1 MNIFILFGITG
12 DLAKKKV
19 IPALLELERESGLS
33 TGEQIALGI
42 GRKKLP
48 PDEFL
53 SLKKR
58 KYITGEVD
66 TNSTYKKI
74 KKELYSIVRKG
85 QSDSINLIVYS
96 SLPPHLHIVVAT
108 LFEKWAIDRK
118 LNKKF
123 NVHLRFLFE
132 KPIGTDLLS
141 ATSDIAKLKK
151 LYDSTQLYFVDHY
164 LFKESL
170 TTMRK
175 VLELHPNLF
184 ASSLGSSDIS
194 SMESVIYEDVAVNG
208 RGVFYD
214 AVGALN
220 DIGQNHILQMLAE
233 GIQIREKAQGMKSKT
248 KAQIISSLKIV
259 NNPIFGQYKNYLQVD
274 GVRDK
279 SQTETFFRVE
289 AMYKDLKCIISG
301 GKALGIKKTG
311 LLFRNQKHGTEIF
324 LDMSIGK
331 KDAYVSMFMEAIKG
345 NQLAFANE
353 EEIIAGWR
361 FVKRAK
367 QIKTKK
373 NIVYNNLHDIIDL

>member
-19 IPALLELERESGLS
+19 IPALLELERGSGLS

-58 KYITGEVD
+58 KYITGELD

-108 LFEKWAIDRK
+108 FFAKWTIDHK

-123 NVHLRFLFE
+123 DVRLRFLFE
-132 KPIGTDLLS
+132 KPLGTDLLS
-141 ATSDIAKLKK
+141 ATSDISKLKK

-175 VLELHPNLF
+175 VLELHPEMF
-184 ASSLGSSDIS
+184 AQSLGSSDIS
-194 SMESVIYEDVAVNG
+194 SMESVIYEDVAVTG

-220 DIGQNHILQMLAE
+220 DIGQNHILQILAE
-233 GIQIREKAQGMKSKT
+233 GIQMREKAQKIKPKT